1 MSCCAPHS
9 KGQKQ
14 VCACDR
20 RFPTILTH
28 GIHTEKFCGVLPDT
42 LLDTPVSKLL
52 GKCIG
57 VYASGI
63 YFLMSQSEMEKPEGQ
78 EEEGK

>member
-1 MSCCAPHS
+1 M
-9 KGQKQ
+9 
-14 VCACDR
+14 
-20 RFPTILTH
+20 ILTH
-28 GIHTEKFCGVLPDT
+28 SIHTEKFCRVLPDT

-63 YFLMSQSEMEKPEGQ
+63 YFLMLQSEMEKPEGQ

>member
-1 MSCCAPHS
+1 M
-9 KGQKQ
+9 
-14 VCACDR
+14 
-20 RFPTILTH
+20 ILTH
-28 GIHTEKFCGVLPDT
+28 SIHTEKFCRVLPDT

-57 VYASGI
+57 VYASVI
-63 YFLMSQSEMEKPEGQ
+63 YFLMPQSEMEKPEGQ